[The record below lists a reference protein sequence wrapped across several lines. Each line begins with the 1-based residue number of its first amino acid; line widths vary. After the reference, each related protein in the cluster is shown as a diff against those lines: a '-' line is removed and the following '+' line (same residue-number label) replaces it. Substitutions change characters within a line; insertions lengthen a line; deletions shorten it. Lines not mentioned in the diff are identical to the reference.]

1 MVIRSALPASALI
14 TGPGRRRSRPILTNA
29 CATYVLPDLIE
40 SYRSRYPKVRLS
52 IESGWSPDIAS
63 RLASYNLDLGLV
75 LVVSPE
81 MQGSEMQGYPQLAF
95 VPLAVMDL
103 VFVTAPG
110 GLWAKKRS
118 VTWDDLGDAWWIL
131 NQEGCQF
138 RAFIE
143 RQLKERGHIMKVE
156 VEIIGFELQKRLT
169 QLGLGISLLP
179 KSFAL
184 KEIQQGSLKTLNVK
198 GTKLQGYSCLVFRK
212 DKYINGVMKGSCKR
226 PTTRRRT
233 ACGNFSRPSEHPNE
247 VSRC

>member
-1 MVIRSALPASALI
+1 
-14 TGPGRRRSRPILTNA
+14 
-29 CATYVLPDLIE
+29 LIE

-212 DKYINGVMKGSCKR
+212 DKYINGVMKGFFKLLQETYDPPKNGLR
-226 PTTRRRT
+226 KFFEP
-233 ACGNFSRPSEHPNE
+233 
-247 VSRC
+247 V

>member
-1 MVIRSALPASALI
+1 
-14 TGPGRRRSRPILTNA
+14 
-29 CATYVLPDLIE
+29 LIE

-156 VEIIGFELQKRLT
+156 SRSSASNCRK
-169 QLGLGISLLP
+169 GLPNSGW
-179 KSFAL
+179 
-184 KEIQQGSLKTLNVK
+184 GSR
-198 GTKLQGYSCLVFRK
+198 SCRK
-212 DKYINGVMKGSCKR
+212 
-226 PTTRRRT
+226 
-233 ACGNFSRPSEHPNE
+233 
-247 VSRC
+247 VSR